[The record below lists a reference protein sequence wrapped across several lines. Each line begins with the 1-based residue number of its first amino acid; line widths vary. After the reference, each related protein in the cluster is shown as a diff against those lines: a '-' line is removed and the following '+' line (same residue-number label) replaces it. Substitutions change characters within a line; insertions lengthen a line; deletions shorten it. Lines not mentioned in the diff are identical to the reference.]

1 MRRLYS
7 TFAGGWPGIGLL
19 FMRLVVGS
27 VLLVR
32 ASWLLGTDPAL
43 DATLPF
49 LSLAGP
55 GLLLVAGLW
64 TPLAG
69 MAVAAIELYRILTA
83 EDVFASLMAATMAG
97 ALAML
102 GPGRWS
108 VDARLFGWKRIDAP
122 VRKSSSSVG

>member
-1 MRRLYS
+1 
-7 TFAGGWPGIGLL
+7 
-19 FMRLVVGS
+19 MRLVVGS

-32 ASWLLGTDPAL
+32 ASWLLWTDPPL
-43 DATLPF
+43 TVTLPF
-49 LSLAGP
+49 VSLAGP

-69 MAVAAIELYRILTA
+69 IAVAAIELSRILTS
-83 EDVFASLMAATMAG
+83 EDVFAPLMAATMGG

-108 VDARLFGWKRIDAP
+108 LDARLFGWKRIEAP
-122 VRKSSSSVG
+122 PRAPTPNAR

>member
-1 MRRLYS
+1 M
-7 TFAGGWPGIGLL
+7 GLL

-32 ASWLLGTDPAL
+32 AGSLPWTGL
-43 DATLPF
+43 DATLIF
-49 LSLAGP
+49 VCLAGP
-55 GLLLVAGLW
+55 ALLLVAGLW

-69 MAVAAIELYRILTA
+69 MAVAAIELSQLLTS
-83 EDVFASLMAATMAG
+83 EDVLAPLMAATMGG

-108 VDARLFGWKRIDAP
+108 LDARLFGWKRIEAP
-122 VRKSSSSVG
+122 PRARTPNAH

>member
-7 TFAGGWPGIGLL
+7 TFAGGWPGLGLL

-32 ASWLLGTDPAL
+32 ASRLLGTDPPF
-43 DATLPF
+43 DATLIF
-49 LSLAGP
+49 VSLAGP

-69 MAVAAIELYRILTA
+69 MAVAAIELSQILTS
-83 EDVFASLMAATMAG
+83 EDLVAPLMAATMAA

-108 VDARLFGWKRIDAP
+108 LDARLFGWKRIEAP
-122 VRKSSSSVG
+122 PRARTPNTH